1 MTMALIISNVV
12 LWVLVVVLALVV
24 LALTRQVGLLHERI
38 APAGALT
45 PTSGPK
51 VGEAVEPTHYPT
63 LDGDKLL
70 VGGEQGRGRLLMFVS
85 PTCPVCKGLVPVARR
100 LARQESLDLAFASD
114 GDDLA
119 EHEAY
124 VLAMQLEAHPYVLSQ
139 PLGLAFGVSKLP
151 FAVLIDQAGVLAAK
165 GLVNTRE
172 HLESLLE
179 AAETGIPTLQAHLS
193 TTVAATEEET

>member
-1 MTMALIISNVV
+1 MTTTLIVSNIV
-12 LWVLVVVLALVV
+12 LWIVVVALGLVV

-51 VGEAVEPTHYPT
+51 VGEQVDATRYAT
-63 LDGDKLL
+63 LA
-70 VGGEQGRGRLLMFVS
+70 GGELALGGTAERQHLLMFVS

-100 LARQESLDLAFASD
+100 LASQENLELAFASD
-114 GDDLA
+114 GDNVQEHARYVEEMDLA
-119 EHEAY
+119 DY
-124 VLAMQLEAHPYVLSQ
+124 PYVLSQ

-151 FAVLIDQAGVLAAK
+151 FAVLIDAAGVLAAK

-179 AAETGIPTLQAHLS
+179 AAESGVPTIQAHF
-193 TTVAATEEET
+193 AAAQEEG

>member
-1 MTMALIISNVV
+1 MMTALIVSNV
-12 LWVLVVVLALVV
+12 LAWITVVALGLVV

-51 VGEAVEPTHYPT
+51 VGEAVDQTRYTT
-63 LDGDKLL
+63 LAGGDL
-70 VGGEQGRGRLLMFVS
+70 VLGGHHDASRLLLFVS

-100 LARQESLDLAFASD
+100 LASQEGLNLAFASD
-114 GDDLA
+114 GDNLL
-119 EHEAY
+119 EHERY
-124 VLAMQLEAHPYVLSQ
+124 VDEMELAAHPYVLSQ
-139 PLGLAFGVSKLP
+139 PLGISFGVSKLP
-151 FAVLIDQAGVLAAK
+151 FAVLIDTNGVLAAK

-179 AAETGIPTLQAHLS
+179 AAESGVPTLQAHL
-193 TTVAATEEET
+193 ATAEEQR